1 MESINQRLD
10 KPKNQWALCVWLLLE
25 QGNLGVTMLDAMK
38 DRFHKFQSRLGEV
51 EKAHPKI
58 QIRRI
63 NMTATNR
70 FGHSC
75 TFKNYKSVAPKPYL
89 LHLYALLNRQ
99 GLK

>member
-1 MESINQRLD
+1 MESITQRLD
-10 KPKNQWALCVWLLLE
+10 KPKNQYSLVLKLLLE
-25 QGNLGVTMLDAMK
+25 YGSSGVTMLDAVK
-38 DRFHKFQSRLGEV
+38 DHFWKFNTRLGEI
-51 EKAHPKI
+51 ERLHPKL

-63 NMTATNR
+63 NMTTKNR

-89 LHLYALLNRQ
+89 IHLFNLLNRD

>member
-1 MESINQRLD
+1 MQSITQRLD
-10 KPKNQWALCVWLLLE
+10 KPKNQYSLVLKLLLE
-25 QGNLGVTMLDAMK
+25 YGNSGVTMLDAVK
-38 DRFHKFQSRLGEV
+38 DHFWKFNTRLGEI
-51 EKAHPKI
+51 ERLHPKL

-63 NMTATNR
+63 NMTTKNR

-89 LHLYALLNRQ
+89 IHLFNLLNRE

>member
-1 MESINQRLD
+1 MESITQKLD
-10 KPKNQWALCVWLLLE
+10 KPKNQYSWVVRLLLE
-25 QGNLGVTMLDAMK
+25 YGNSGVTMLDAVK
-38 DRFHKFQSRLGEV
+38 DHFWKFNTRLGEI
-51 EKAHPKI
+51 EQLHPKL

-63 NMTATNR
+63 NMTTKNR

-89 LHLYALLNRQ
+89 IHLYNLLNRE